1 MWKCEHLFKYN
12 FFFISNGMSIR
23 NYISFNRQQ
32 MAYWRSLFLYLY
44 VVISCIRMWSS
55 CSMSVNFCQYPFLRV
70 FLIMVTLFM
79 FYLTSNNAIV
89 IGDTLNYMTP
99 LSVSYGIIYT
109 MPIPCIIAYVV
120 SPKICKHQ
128 PVRIVFE
135 KCVSTIST
143 GVLFIQK
150 LE

>member
-1 MWKCEHLFKYN
+1 
-12 FFFISNGMSIR
+12 
-23 NYISFNRQQ
+23 
-32 MAYWRSLFLYLY
+32 
-44 VVISCIRMWSS
+44 
-55 CSMSVNFCQYPFLRV
+55 
-70 FLIMVTLFM
+70 MVTLFM

-99 LSVSYGIIYT
+99 LSVFYGMIHIKS
-109 MPIPCIIAYVV
+109 IPCIIVYVV